1 MTIGIDTNIVI
12 RWLVEEPGAE
22 SQAEKAVRVMGQ
34 DGLHL
39 SLVALA
45 EVIWVLSRTYGFT
58 RSQIVRVVDA
68 LLGMRNVDTGR
79 REVIQAALVEF
90 ETHGGDFNDHLIA
103 ALDEAAG
110 CDHTLTFD
118 RKAARSK
125 RFKLV

>member
-12 RWLVEEPGAE
+12 RWLVEERGAE
-22 SQAEKAVRVMGQ
+22 SQAEKAVRIMGQ

-45 EVIWVLSRTYGFT
+45 EVIWVLNRTYGFT

-68 LLGMRNVDTGR
+68 LLGMGNVDTGR
-79 REVIQAALVEF
+79 RDVIQAALADF
-90 ETHGGDFNDHLIA
+90 EVHGGDFNDHLIA
-103 ALDEAAG
+103 SLDETAG

-118 RKAARSK
+118 KKAARSK